1 MYLTPKQESL
11 VAYIA
16 QGLKPGQV
24 ATLLGVTPAYIS
36 QCLKDEKITQAIED
50 AKIKASGSDQ
60 ETEERI
66 INKLK
71 ATEERIIDAIS
82 DAIPYAEGPV
92 LAKLLDTIA
101 ARLDRRKGLL
111 APGAA
116 LSLTQN
122 NIVTLTLPAHA
133 IPAPAVAYHTNEAN
147 QITSIGNQLMA
158 HLSSEG
164 VRNLFSQMRNPQG
177 SQAPILTDPDTLD
190 FPAEVQANDSSSPNS
205 H

>member
-36 QCLKDEKITQAIED
+36 QCLKDEKIAQAIED

-111 APGAA
+111 APGAS

-122 NIVTLTLPAHA
+122 NTVTLTLPAHA

-177 SQAPILTDPDTLD
+177 SKSPILTDPDTLD